1 MFARMSIEL
10 TTPAGVTV
18 EHRLIAHE
26 QPVGLLVLLPGRGYT
41 CDHPVLHYLRKAAAD
56 LGWDVLS
63 VWYSFQAA
71 PIPDEQVTLEG
82 LAAEVDA
89 VIREVLKR
97 RYARVCIAGKSLG
110 TLLAVQHAA
119 RCERLILLTPV
130 GPAVFEVGWLPTLAL
145 IGTADP
151 LYQPDVT
158 AATEPNVEWQVL
170 DGLDHSLEAPGDWA
184 RSLDALRA
192 ITQAC
197 VDFLSRGAAPA

>member
-1 MFARMSIEL
+1 M
-10 TTPAGVTV
+10 
-18 EHRLIAHE
+18 IAHE
-26 QPVGLLVLLPGRGYT
+26 HPVGLLILLPGRGYT

-63 VWYSFQAA
+63 VWYSFQVAS
-71 PIPDEQVTLEG
+71 IPDDQITLEG
-82 LAAEVDA
+82 LAVEVDA

-130 GPAVFEVGWLPTLAL
+130 GTAAFEVAWLPTLAV
-145 IGTADP
+145 IGTNDP
-151 LYQPDVT
+151 LYQPD
-158 AATEPNVEWQVL
+158 AISATEPNVEWRVL
-170 DGLDHSLEAPGDWA
+170 DGLDHGLEAGGDWS
-184 RSLDALRA
+184 RSLDSLRE

-197 VDFLSRGAAPA
+197 VEFLS